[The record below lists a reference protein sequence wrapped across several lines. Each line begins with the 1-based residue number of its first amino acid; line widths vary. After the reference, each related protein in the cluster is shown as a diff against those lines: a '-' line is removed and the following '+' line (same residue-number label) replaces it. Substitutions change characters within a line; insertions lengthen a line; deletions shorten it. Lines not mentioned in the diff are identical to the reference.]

1 MAGDTVK
8 QEGGSA
14 GSRTLG
20 RSGYVPDAADQ
31 MSTRIRQLD
40 ALMCVITAGTG
51 CNEGFSNCNVEI
63 REATLELAADLAEEI
78 HELNTQLL
86 SRSTLSATRGSETRP
101 AH

>member
-1 MAGDTVK
+1 MAVETVN
-8 QEGGSA
+8 QMGGYIA
-14 GSRTLG
+14 GRTLG
-20 RSGYVPDAADQ
+20 RSGHMPDAADQ

-63 REATLELAADLAEEI
+63 REATLELASDLAHEI

-86 SRSTLSATRGSETRP
+86 SQSVLSAARGPEALP